1 MGDAAIQR
9 LTDIL
14 QQLLAAQQQN
24 GPPAQNASQ
33 LPSLPDVECFDASQ
47 HRGCEIEDWLKR
59 FEFALDCAAPNL
71 QDELKVK
78 LLMTKLCGPTFS
90 EYCKSVLP
98 SEVTDFD
105 FVETS
110 DKLKALFSRPQSV
123 WIDRYECLRSVKDDD
138 EDFGTFINR
147 QKKLLRDFNFK
158 KLNEEQFNCMVLLI
172 SLKSPKDATLRS
184 RILAKLAAE
193 GDTVKYDTVVDDL
206 KVYMSTIAEAKAL
219 EQPHVSKHLLA
230 AKLKGQKKRKNSD
243 HSSNASSMSTGTRS
257 SNRSQREC
265 WRCGGKHSSRECRH
279 QETVCRKCKRNGHL
293 ERMCAKHQ
301 AWLKK
306 NGGKKEKAV
315 NNIRVG
321 GIFLV
326 KDENQRKNG
335 MIDVPIDVNG
345 TKVDFIADF
354 GTEGTVLHEDTVRQ
368 IGALKLRRCEER
380 ALYHDGTTRP
390 FVGKGKATFSF
401 GNRSA
406 FGHFFVSKD
415 GSKNLLGMDIM
426 DRLGLSDSIRNG
438 LNDKFQTENAKLNGG
453 SQKKEKKFFGKDR
466 RGKKQKFFAVGANV
480 IASLGDEPWRAGRV
494 ISQKGGTYDVQFL
507 DGTTGEFPAKSV
519 QPYLPDEDENFNF
532 LLDGSGL
539 KSSSS
544 GGPVG
549 KQQIG
554 SDGRRD
560 QMKDDLRA
568 SDCGQEA

>member
-9 LTDIL
+9 LMDIL

-24 GPPAQNASQ
+24 APPAQNASQ
-33 LPSLPDVECFDASQ
+33 LPTLPDVECFDASQ

-59 FEFALDCAAPNL
+59 FEFALDCAAPNF

-98 SEVTDFD
+98 REVTDFD

-110 DKLKALFSRPQSV
+110 EKLKALFSRPQSSGLTGMSV
-123 WIDRYECLRSVKDDD
+123 SDR
-138 EDFGTFINR
+138 
-147 QKKLLRDFNFK
+147 KLLRDFNFK

-184 RILAKLAAE
+184 RILAKLAAD

-206 KVYMSTIAEAKAL
+206 KIYMSTIAEAKAL

-321 GIFLV
+321 GVFLV
-326 KDENQRKNG
+326 KDENQRMKG
-335 MIDVPIDVNG
+335 MIEVPIDVDG
-345 TKVDFIADF
+345 TNVDFIADF
-354 GTEGTVLHEDTVRQ
+354 GTEGTVLREDTVRK
-368 IGALKLRRCEER
+368 IGALKLSRCEER

-390 FVGKGKATFSF
+390 FVGKGNATFSF

-406 FGHFFVSKD
+406 VGHFFVSKD
-415 GSKNLLGMDIM
+415 GSKNLLGMDMM
-426 DRLGLSDSIRNG
+426 DRLGLSDSIRNEEREEI
-438 LNDKFQTENAKLNGG
+438 LRKN
-453 SQKKEKKFFGKDR
+453 R
-466 RGKKQKFFAVGANV
+466 RGKKLKFFAVGVNV
-480 IASLGDEPWRAGRV
+480 IASSGDQPWRAGRV

-519 QPYLPDEDENFNF
+519 QPYMPDEDENFNF
-532 LLDGSGL
+532 LLDGFGL
-539 KSSSS
+539 KSASS
-544 GGPVG
+544 GAPVG

>member
-9 LTDIL
+9 LMDIL

-24 GPPAQNASQ
+24 APPAQNASQ
-33 LPSLPDVECFDASQ
+33 LPTLPDVECFDASQ

-59 FEFALDCAAPNL
+59 FEFALDCAAPNF

-98 SEVTDFD
+98 REVTDFD

-110 DKLKALFSRPQSV
+110 EKLKALFSRPQSSG
-123 WIDRYECLRSVKDDD
+123 LT
-138 EDFGTFINR
+138 DFGTFINR

-184 RILAKLAAE
+184 RILAKLAAD

-206 KVYMSTIAEAKAL
+206 KIYMSTIAEAKAL

-321 GIFLV
+321 GVFLV
-326 KDENQRKNG
+326 KDENQRMKG
-335 MIDVPIDVNG
+335 MIEVPIDVDG
-345 TKVDFIADF
+345 TNVDFIADF
-354 GTEGTVLHEDTVRQ
+354 GTEGTVLREDTVRK
-368 IGALKLRRCEER
+368 IGALKLSRCEER

-390 FVGKGKATFSF
+390 FVGKGNATFSF

-406 FGHFFVSKD
+406 VGHFFVSKD
-415 GSKNLLGMDIM
+415 GSKNLLGMDMM
-426 DRLGLSDSIRNG
+426 DRLGLSDSIRNVEREEI
-438 LNDKFQTENAKLNGG
+438 LRKN
-453 SQKKEKKFFGKDR
+453 R
-466 RGKKQKFFAVGANV
+466 RGKKLKFFAVGANV
-480 IASLGDEPWRAGRV
+480 IASSGDQPWRAGRV

-519 QPYLPDEDENFNF
+519 QPYMPDEDENFNF
-532 LLDGSGL
+532 LDGFGL
-539 KSSSS
+539 KSASS
-544 GGPVG
+544 GAPVG